1 MTDRSGAPEGTPSV
15 PVIFYLFADRIVPK
29 HPMLVEGT
37 SIPCTE
43 VRVQKGAL
51 AVRLLSSAFWS
62 LRQQGVIEI
71 EVAESPPA
79 RRMLRRADVGVSL
92 LKRAERPGLEGTVL
106 ASLEDRETVHD
117 VICRW
122 SELGSTDPWHDVIAE
137 VVSEAVA
144 NGLIREVEA
153 SGGVLTK
160 LLGTMWG
167 SSPSAAGSRHS
178 RAGFSSWT
186 PPGWSSRDGRRP
198 CTTASSGSAR
208 GPSSRARSAGTRSE
222 TALLEPLLFARS
234 KRLGQVAQLEPLLAG
249 EIRVRVAQLDHGLH
263 NPAPFRLV
271 HRPDAAARA
280 NVSEER
286 GAIED
291 LHHVE
296 GLRLERPE

>member
-71 EVAESPPA
+71 EVAESSPA
-79 RRMLRRADVGVSL
+79 RRMLRRPDVGVFL

-160 LLGTMWG
+160 LLGDSVG
-167 SSPSAAGSRHS
+167 LEPVCGRIAALEGR
-178 RAGFSSWT
+178 FQELDSSWLEFQ
-186 PPGWSSRDGRRP
+186 GREKALHDGLTGQCKRSLVA
-198 CTTASSGSAR
+198 CT
-208 GPSSRARSAGTRSE
+208 
-222 TALLEPLLFARS
+222 
-234 KRLGQVAQLEPLLAG
+234 
-249 EIRVRVAQLDHGLH
+249 
-263 NPAPFRLV
+263 
-271 HRPDAAARA
+271 
-280 NVSEER
+280 ER
-286 GAIED
+286 WYA
-291 LHHVE
+291 
-296 GLRLERPE
+296 

>member
-1 MTDRSGAPEGTPSV
+1 VTDGFGAPEGTPSV

-51 AVRLLSSAFWS
+51 AVRLLSSVFWS

-79 RRMLRRADVGVSL
+79 RRMLRRPDVRVSP
-92 LKRAERPGLEGTVL
+92 LKRAERQGLEGTVL
-106 ASLEDRETVHD
+106 ASLEERETVHD

-144 NGLIREVEA
+144 NGLIREVEG

-160 LLGTMWG
+160 LLGDSVG
-167 SSPSAAGSRHS
+167 LEPVCGRIAALEGR
-178 RAGFSSWT
+178 FQQLDSSWLEFQ
-186 PPGWSSRDGRRP
+186 GREKALHDGLTGQCKRSLVA
-198 CTTASSGSAR
+198 CT
-208 GPSSRARSAGTRSE
+208 
-222 TALLEPLLFARS
+222 
-234 KRLGQVAQLEPLLAG
+234 
-249 EIRVRVAQLDHGLH
+249 
-263 NPAPFRLV
+263 
-271 HRPDAAARA
+271 
-280 NVSEER
+280 ER
-286 GAIED
+286 WYA
-291 LHHVE
+291 
-296 GLRLERPE
+296 

>member
-1 MTDRSGAPEGTPSV
+1 
-15 PVIFYLFADRIVPK
+15 
-29 HPMLVEGT
+29 MLVEGT

-117 VICRW
+117 VIRRW

-137 VVSEAVA
+137 VVGEAVA

-160 LLGTMWG
+160 LLGDSVG
-167 SSPSAAGSRHS
+167 LEPVCGRIAALEGR
-178 RAGFSSWT
+178 FQELDSSWLEFQ
-186 PPGWSSRDGRRP
+186 GRERP
-198 CTTASSGSAR
+198 CTTDSPGSAK
-208 GPSSRARSAGTRSE
+208 RS
-222 TALLEPLLFARS
+222 P
-234 KRLGQVAQLEPLLAG
+234 VACT
-249 EIRVRVAQLDHGLH
+249 
-263 NPAPFRLV
+263 
-271 HRPDAAARA
+271 
-280 NVSEER
+280 ER
-286 GAIED
+286 WYA
-291 LHHVE
+291 
-296 GLRLERPE
+296 